1 MDTEYC
7 TNRDSAAKE
16 TKNEFMKGKTGRY
29 FSIEEYGFINGI
41 LGSLFSTFQSLQT
54 DLLITTTSQ
63 YLRKNVYAICR

>member
-41 LGSLFSTFQSLQT
+41 LSSLFSYISIATNRSLVNYHF
-54 DLLITTTSQ
+54 SVPEEKCVC
-63 YLRKNVYAICR
+63 YM